1 MLNGRYIHGHIAVLI
16 VLVNSMHAEFG
27 LVIVK
32 S

>member
-1 MLNGRYIHGHIAVLI
+1 MVDTYMDTIAVLI

-27 LVIVK
+27 LVIVR